1 MRSLL
6 PGLLILFL
14 LGPLCG
20 CAPVEPRADL
30 VIVNGQ
36 EPESLDPAIVT
47 GQADLRVVSGLF
59 EGLTRYDPRDAT
71 PIPALAEHWDLSTDG
86 RVYTFHLRRGLQ
98 WSTGEPLTAH
108 DIVYSWLRVLN
119 PATAADY
126 VAQLYYLEGGED
138 YATGKITDP
147 NDVGVRA
154 LDDLTLRV
162 ELVNPTPFF
171 LDLCAFQTL
180 AVVPRRTIE
189 EHGDRWLMARPLPSS
204 GAFELVAWRLNDKI
218 RLRRNPRYWDAE
230 NVRSEVIDLLPC
242 ANANTALNLYESG
255 AADIVWDK
263 ELIPPDLI
271 DALEQRPDFHRF
283 DYLGIY
289 FYRYNVTR
297 EPFDDVRVRKALAL
311 AIDRRRIVDKI
322 TRAGEKPTSEFVPPG
337 VANYESPEGLPY
349 DPEGARQLLAEAGF
363 PGGRGFPRFDYLFN
377 NVDTHEKIAV
387 ELQDMWRRELGIQV
401 ELRKLEWKVYLNAQS
416 ELDYHLSRSS
426 WIGDYNDANTFLELF
441 TSQNGNNRTGWSNAR
456 YDELLDRANRLL
468 DPAQRRQ
475 LLQEAESLLIRE
487 ALPLVPLYVYVGMEY
502 YDPDVIKG
510 IHDNIR
516 AEHPLWSIYR
526 AGAPDGR

>member
-1 MRSLL
+1 
-6 PGLLILFL
+6 
-14 LGPLCG
+14 
-20 CAPVEPRADL
+20 
-30 VIVNGQ
+30 
-36 EPESLDPAIVT
+36 
-47 GQADLRVVSGLF
+47 
-59 EGLTRYDPRDAT
+59 
-71 PIPALAEHWDLSTDG
+71 
-86 RVYTFHLRRGLQ
+86 
-98 WSTGEPLTAH
+98 
-108 DIVYSWLRVLN
+108 
-119 PATAADY
+119 
-126 VAQLYYLEGGED
+126 
-138 YATGKITDP
+138 
-147 NDVGVRA
+147 
-154 LDDLTLRV
+154 
-162 ELVNPTPFF
+162 VNPTPFF